1 MKDAVIVFEKEPVPG
16 LVKTRLAKDIGQENA
31 VKVYS
36 NLLSITHSVLQNFK
50 ASIFVYRDGNIPE
63 KDDQRKNYHYRI
75 QDGKDLGE
83 RMSKAFEEVLQG
95 KNEKVLL
102 IGTDCPEISQEILMM
117 AFSALE
123 KNDVVLG
130 PAFDGGYYLI
140 GMKKKH
146 PMLFDQIKWSTNV
159 VLQKTIEKITH
170 EKLSYYL
177 LPTLRDLDNLEDL
190 RYFQDR
196 LIIKS

>member
-63 KDDQRKNYHYRI
+63 KDDQRKNYHYRS